1 MNSRNLTVIGAA
13 IAMGGLGLVA
23 AYAQSTNPF
32 HGNKSNQYPGTM
44 KDIPAALHAVVT
56 DPEGKLPDPS
66 RVTALQAKGLKWRP
80 NGPPGTK
87 PGEADIANVYGDPD
101 KPGPYA
107 VFYRWHQG
115 AFSRP
120 HYHDKIRH
128 VVVVSGTWWVSSST
142 TYDEKTTYP
151 LHAGD
156 TGTDLPNG
164 IHWDGT
170 RSGEKDPAV
179 IYLYGEGPVA
189 TVFVDTKGKPI
200 PKEPAAKK

>member
-1 MNSRNLTVIGAA
+1 MNSSKLTIIGAA

-23 AYAQSTNPF
+23 AYAQGLNPF
-32 HGNKSNQYPGTM
+32 NGNTSNQYPGT
-44 KDIPAALHAVVT
+44 KADIPAAVHATVT
-56 DPEGKLPDPS
+56 SPEGKTPDPK
-66 RVTALQAKGLKWRP
+66 RITFQLPKNIKWRP

-87 PGEADIANVYGDPD
+87 PGEADIANIYGDPS

-107 VFYRWHQG
+107 VLYRWHPG

-120 HYHDKIRH
+120 HFHDKVRH
-128 VVVVSGTWWVSSST
+128 IVVVSGTWWVSSSN

-151 LHAGD
+151 FHAG
-156 TGTDLPNG
+156 TMATDEVNG

-170 RSGEKDPAV
+170 RSGEKEPAI

-189 TVFVDTKGKPI
+189 TVFVDTNGKPY
-200 PKEPAAKK
+200 PLKKK

>member
-1 MNSRNLTVIGAA
+1 MNSRNLTMIGAA
-13 IAMGGLGLVA
+13 VAMGALGLTA
-23 AYAQSTNPF
+23 AYAQF
-32 HGNKSNQYPGTM
+32 HPQNGNKSNQYPGTM
-44 KDIPAALHAVVT
+44 KDIPAAMHATVT
-56 DPEGKLPDPS
+56 DPEGKTPDPS
-66 RVTALQAKGLKWRP
+66 RITFQLPKDIKWIP

-87 PGEADIANVYGDPD
+87 PGEADVAKVYGDMT

-120 HYHDKIRH
+120 HFHDKIRH

-151 LHAGD
+151 LHAGA
-156 TGTDLPNG
+156 TGTDLPMG
-164 IHWDGT
+164 IHWDGS
-170 RSGEKDPAV
+170 RSGEKEPAI
-179 IYLYGEGPVA
+179 IYLYGEGPVS

-200 PKEPAAKK
+200 PLAATK